1 MISLNGSLTFVLQL
15 YYGEE
20 QGLYILDSDA
30 DDFVYG
36 LVMIDGD
43 RVCICM
49 PTLIVRSQTP
59 ANVF

>member
-1 MISLNGSLTFVLQL
+1 MLQL

-36 LVMIDGD
+36 LVIIDSD
-43 RVCICM
+43 RVYMGM

-59 ANVF
+59 ANVFQ